1 MIGNIVYLHLFK
13 LPETLAVKQS
23 LDKHRFVK
31 IIEETPVQGG
41 KQGEQYIKY
50 KGESLYNS
58 KKVYEFNN
66 YLSPFNYST
75 LEDLDSIVESLKNIL
90 LPSNYD
96 DIINMINEV
105 KAIK

>member
-1 MIGNIVYLHLFK
+1 MIGNIVYIHLFK

-23 LDKHRFVK
+23 LDKNRFVK

-41 KQGEQYIKY
+41 KQGEQYMKY
-50 KGESLYNS
+50 KGESLYDN
-58 KKVYEFNN
+58 KKVFEFNN
-66 YLSPFNYST
+66 YLSSFNYST
-75 LEDLDSIVESLKNIL
+75 INDLETTVEGLKDIL
-90 LPSNYD
+90 LTDNYN

>member
-50 KGESLYNS
+50 KGESF
-58 KKVYEFNN
+58 YEFNN

-75 LEDLDSIVESLKNIL
+75 LEDLDNVVESLKNIL

>member
-13 LPETLAVKQS
+13 LPEILAVKQS
-23 LDKHRFVK
+23 LDKNRFIKV
-31 IIEETPVQGG
+31 IEETPVQGG
-41 KQGEQYIKY
+41 KQGEQYMKY
-50 KGESLYNS
+50 KGISLYDN

-75 LEDLDSIVESLKNIL
+75 INDIETIVENLKNIL
-90 LPSNYD
+90 LSNNYN
-96 DIINMINEV
+96 DIIKIIDEV